1 MTLLSL
7 IIGKK
12 KNKTNNKAIIL
23 SGAFYLENLYFYQK
37 SSMKELC
44 NFISRQAIS
53 LSNKV
58 GFTNIQHNGLY
69 VVTLMKSSGIVI
81 CAVMDNDKY
90 PIRVMHRL
98 LNGILNDYTHDF
110 PEIWKNSSIDYSID
124 WDKFYKKI
132 VKYQDPREADKLYSI
147 RCNLD
152 ETKEIMYQNIENI
165 LARGEQIDDLVQRS
179 SDLSK
184 TSKQFYKTTK
194 KMNRC
199 CIIT

>member
-58 GFTNIQHNGLY
+58 GFTNIQHKGLY

-98 LNGILNDYTHDF
+98 LNGILNDYIDQVYVKSDGNPHHDVNVQTKFQLPKKYRYLSTH
-110 PEIWKNSSIDYSID
+110 
-124 WDKFYKKI
+124 
-132 VKYQDPREADKLYSI
+132 
-147 RCNLD
+147 
-152 ETKEIMYQNIENI
+152 
-165 LARGEQIDDLVQRS
+165 
-179 SDLSK
+179 
-184 TSKQFYKTTK
+184 
-194 KMNRC
+194 
-199 CIIT
+199 

>member
-12 KNKTNNKAIIL
+12 NKTNDKAIIL
-23 SGAFYLENLYFYQK
+23 SAAFYLENLYFYQK

-53 LSNKV
+53 RSNKV
-58 GFTNIQHNGLY
+58 GFTNLQHKGLY
-69 VVTLMKSSGIVI
+69 VVTLFKSIGITI
-81 CAVMDNDKY
+81 CAVLDNDKY

-98 LNGILNDYTHDF
+98 LNSVLNDYLHDF
-110 PEIWKNSSIDYSID
+110 PEIWKNSFTDYSID
-124 WDKFYKKI
+124 WDKFHEKI

-152 ETKEIMYQNIENI
+152 ETKEIMYQNIESI
-165 LARGEQIDDLVQRS
+165 LARGEKIDDLVQRS

-194 KMNRC
+194 KFNRC
-199 CIIT
+199 CVIS

>member
-1 MTLLSL
+1 MKKRTKNLSIVVLLLLSSAML
-7 IIGKK
+7 FAQGTKD
-12 KNKTNNKAIIL
+12 TA
-23 SGAFYLENLYFYQK
+23 SDT
-37 SSMKELC
+37 SMKTEKSDYC
-44 NFISRQAIS
+44 ICEDPI
-53 LSNKV
+53 
-58 GFTNIQHNGLY
+58 
-69 VVTLMKSSGIVI
+69 TLTAHIHYGDVF
-81 CAVMDNDKY
+81 VMDNDKY